1 MTSCG
6 TVACTEA
13 IKLKAPR
20 DHRGQCSNHPR
31 RIEHSKFNLTHK
43 STWQTWNSW
52 HKFSFHHNFRHPKR
66 YLFATHWS
74 MWLELPCYHWGVQQI
89 SQAVRRDHL
98 IHHQRKE
105 HVFLAGIV
113 QINEDILWSSEEQTV
128 QLHTHPKPHERQD
141 RFWRLHKCTWNP
153 CSFIP
158 VRRITHFR

>member
-1 MTSCG
+1 MTTEANAAIIHVELG
-6 TVACTEA
+6 TV
-13 IKLKAPR
+13 
-20 DHRGQCSNHPR
+20 
-31 RIEHSKFNLTHK
+31 NLILRTNPHGK
-43 STWQTWNSW
+43 HETLDT
-52 HKFSFHHNFRHPKR
+52 NFPFIITSDTQSVIC
-66 YLFATHWS
+66 LQHWS

-89 SQAVRRDHL
+89 LQAVRRDHL

-113 QINEDILWSSEEQTV
+113 QTNADILWYGEEQTV

-158 VRRITHFR
+158 VRRITRFR